1 MNLKILLSVLSL
13 SSVLIF
19 AGESSYEVQQNSSQ
33 KALDELDG
41 KEMSEKDLQLMKK
54 DLEIERLKLE
64 LEKQKFAEEKQ
75 KNEQQMVVADETP
88 RESIQNNKN
97 SNSGVFIGVETYGA
111 SGTRTYAITT
121 SGEST
126 TELEHDIDY
135 TQQTLKLGIGDLGD
149 NRLAVGFT
157 FGKDISYEGDSLY
170 KSGTSVDIIWDIV
183 MSSLYQESSQ
193 SNLLPF
199 FRLGFGIGSYEYLDE
214 EKSLYTEDSATTA
227 EFKFGFG
234 AYYQIDKTFELAL
247 SYDFQIAAFSY
258 EDPDGDIMNI
268 TDDIG
273 GLALG
278 FNIHF

>member
-1 MNLKILLSVLSL
+1 MSLKILLLMFFSASVL
-13 SSVLIF
+13 VF
-19 AGESSYEVQQNSSQ
+19 AEQPSYQEQQNSSQ

-41 KEMSEKDLQLMKK
+41 KEMSEKDLQLMRK
-54 DLEIERLKLE
+54 DLEIEKLKLE

-75 KNEQQMVVADETP
+75 KNEQQIVTADEAS
-88 RESIQNNKN
+88 RESTQNNKN
-97 SNSGVFIGVETYGA
+97 SNSGVFIGIETYEA
-111 SGTRTYAITT
+111 SGTRTYTVTA

-135 TQQTLKLGIGDLGD
+135 AQQTLKLGIGDLGD

-157 FGKDISYEGDSLY
+157 FGKDISYKGDSLY
-170 KSGTSVDIIWDIV
+170 KNGTSVDIIWDIV
-183 MSSLYQESSQ
+183 MSSLYEESSQ

-199 FRLGFGIGSYEYLDE
+199 FRLGFGVGSYEYLDE
-214 EKSLYTEDSATTA
+214 EKPLYAEDSATSA

-247 SYDFQIAAFSY
+247 SYDFQITAFSY
-258 EDPDGDIMNI
+258 EDPDGDIMNVA
-268 TDDIG
+268 DDIG